1 MVRKVWLSL
10 LIFLFMGSVTAS
22 AARLENVRHS
32 YGSGTLRIVLDLTE
46 EIEFVESTAEN
57 PSRSIIDLQN
67 TTVSNEFHNYFKELN
82 STAAKKIRVAR
93 FNDSTVRVVIETM
106 AAIKIFKLN
115 GGPSG
120 HRIVIDVGNADFK
133 ENPELNK
140 AQTDAEKKAA
150 EEKAEA
156 EKKAAEEKA
165 EADKKAAE
173 EKAEAEKK
181 AAEEK
186 AKAEKKAAEEK
197 AKAEKK
203 AAEEKAKAEK
213 KAAEE
218 KAKAEKKAAE
228 EKAKAEKKAKEK
240 ERKEKD
246 RKEKDDSPKDVD
258 EEIKEL
264 TGLKGK
270 IIVLDP
276 GHGGND
282 AGAIGPTGVMEKTV
296 TLRVALELEKLLREK
311 EAVVIMTRTT
321 DKTVSPKGSKA
332 SDIEELQARCDVA
345 NREKADIFIS
355 IHADSF
361 TNPAAR
367 GTTGYYYAK
376 SDTDDGRRLA
386 DAIRRGLCEQIKTP
400 SRGTK
405 PCNFYVVRHTDMPA
419 TLLELAFISNPEEEK
434 ILDSEDGVKKAAQG
448 ILDGIEDYFG

>member
-1 MVRKVWLSL
+1 MLRKIWLSL
-10 LIFLFMGSVTAS
+10 LILFVMTSAVEG

-46 EIEFVESTAEN
+46 PTDFIESTAEN

-67 TTVSNEFHNYFKELN
+67 TTVSNEFHNYVEELN
-82 STAAKKIRVAR
+82 STAAKKIRAAR

-106 AAIKIFKLN
+106 AAIKVFKLN

-120 HRIVIDVGNADFK
+120 YRVVIDVGNAEFK

-140 AQTDAEKKAA
+140 AQT
-150 EEKAEA
+150 EA
-156 EKKAAEEKA
+156 EQ
-165 EADKKAAE
+165 
-173 EKAEAEKK
+173 K

-186 AKAEKKAAEEK
+186 AKAD
-197 AKAEKK
+197 
-203 AAEEKAKAEK
+203 K

-240 ERKEKD
+240 ERKEKE
-246 RKEKDDSPKDVD
+246 RKGKDDSPKGVD

-264 TGLKGK
+264 TGLKDK
-270 IIVLDP
+270 IIVIDA

-282 AGAIGPTGVMEKTV
+282 AGAIGPTGVMEKSV
-296 TLRVALELEKLLREK
+296 TLRVALELEKLLK
-311 EAVVIMTRTT
+311 EEGAVVIMTRTT
-321 DKTVSPKGSKA
+321 DKAVSPKGAKA

-345 NREKADIFIS
+345 NREKASIFIS

-361 TNPAAR
+361 TNPAAK

-434 ILDSEDGVKKAAQG
+434 ILDSEEGIKKAAQG

>member
-1 MVRKVWLSL
+1 MLRKIWLSL
-10 LIFLFMGSVTAS
+10 LILLVMTSAVEG

-32 YGSGTLRIVLDLTE
+32 YGSGTVRIVLDLTE
-46 EIEFVESTAEN
+46 PTDFIESTAEN
-57 PSRSIIDLQN
+57 PSRSVIDLQN
-67 TTVSNEFHNYFKELN
+67 ATVGNEFHNYVEELN
-82 STAAKKIRVAR
+82 STAAKRLRIAR

-106 AAIKIFKLN
+106 AAIKVFKLN

-120 HRIVIDVGNADFK
+120 YRVVIDVGNAEFK
-133 ENPELNK
+133 PNPELNQ
-140 AQTDAEKKAA
+140 AQT
-150 EEKAEA
+150 
-156 EKKAAEEKA
+156 
-165 EADKKAAE
+165 
-173 EKAEAEKK
+173 EAEKK

-186 AKAEKKAAEEK
+186 AKADKKAAEEKAKADKKAAEEK
-197 AKAEKK
+197 AKAEEK
-203 AAEEKAKAEK
+203 AAK
-213 KAAEE
+213 E

-240 ERKEKD
+240 ERKG
-246 RKEKDDSPKDVD
+246 KDDSPKGVD

-264 TGLKGK
+264 TGLKDK
-270 IIVLDP
+270 VIVIDA

-282 AGAIGPTGVMEKTV
+282 AGAIGPTGVMEKSV
-296 TLRVALELEKLLREK
+296 TLRVALELEKLLED
-311 EAVVIMTRTT
+311 EGAVVIMTRTT

-345 NREKADIFIS
+345 NSAKADIFIS

-361 TNPAAR
+361 TNPAAK
-367 GTTGYYYAK
+367 GSTGYYYAK
-376 SDTDDGRRLA
+376 GETDRGRRLA

-434 ILDSEDGVKKAAQG
+434 LLDSEEGIKKAAQG

>member
-1 MVRKVWLSL
+1 MLRKIWLSL
-10 LIFLFMGSVTAS
+10 LILFLTTSAVEG

-32 YGSGTLRIVLDLTE
+32 YGSGTMRIVLDLTDA
-46 EIEFVESTAEN
+46 IEFAESTAEN
-57 PSRSIIDLQN
+57 PSRSIIDLKN
-67 TTVSNEFHNYFKELN
+67 TTVGNELHNYAEELN
-82 STAAKKIRVAR
+82 STAAKRLRVAR
-93 FNDSTVRVVIETM
+93 FDSSTVRIVIETM
-106 AAIKIFKLN
+106 AAIKVFKLN

-120 HRIVIDVGNADFK
+120 YRLVIDVGNSEFK

-140 AQTDAEKKAA
+140 AQTEAEKKAA

-165 EADKKAAE
+165 KADKKAAE

-203 AAEEKAKAEK
+203 AAEEKAKAEE
-213 KAAEE
+213 KAAKE
-218 KAKAEKKAAE
+218 KAKAEKEKK
-228 EKAKAEKKAKEK
+228 EKAEKEKKAKEK
-240 ERKEKD
+240 EQKNKD
-246 RKEKDDSPKDVD
+246 KDDSPKGVD

-270 IIVLDP
+270 IIVIDP

-282 AGAIGPTGVMEKTV
+282 AGAIGPTGVMEKNV
-296 TLRVALELEKLLREK
+296 TLSVALELEKLLKDEG
-311 EAVVIMTRTT
+311 AVVIMTRST

-345 NREKADIFIS
+345 NREKASIFIS

-361 TNPAAR
+361 TNPSAR
-367 GTTGYYYAK
+367 GSTGYYYAK

-434 ILDSEDGVKKAAQG
+434 ILSSSDGIKKAAQG
-448 ILDGIEDYFG
+448 IFDGIEDYFG

>member
-1 MVRKVWLSL
+1 MLRKIWLSL
-10 LIFLFMGSVTAS
+10 LILLVTTSAVEG

-32 YGSGTLRIVLDLTE
+32 YGSGTVRIVLDLTE
-46 EIEFVESTAEN
+46 PTDFIESTAEN
-57 PSRSIIDLQN
+57 PSRSVIDLQN
-67 TTVSNEFHNYFKELN
+67 ATVGNEFHNYVEELN
-82 STAAKKIRVAR
+82 STAAKRIRIAR
-93 FNDSTVRVVIETM
+93 FNDTTVRVVIETM
-106 AAIKIFKLN
+106 AAIKVFKLN

-120 HRIVIDVGNADFK
+120 YRVVIDVGNAEFK
-133 ENPELNK
+133 PNPELNQ
-140 AQTDAEKKAA
+140 AQT
-150 EEKAEA
+150 EA

-165 EADKKAAE
+165 KAD
-173 EKAEAEKK
+173 KK

-197 AKAEKK
+197 AKAEEK
-203 AAEEKAKAEK
+203 AAK
-213 KAAEE
+213 E

-228 EKAKAEKKAKEK
+228 EKAKAEKKAKEQERKEK
-240 ERKEKD
+240 ERKEN
-246 RKEKDDSPKDVD
+246 DDTPKGVD

-264 TGLKGK
+264 TGLKDK
-270 IIVLDP
+270 VIVIDA

-282 AGAIGPTGVMEKTV
+282 AGAIGPTGVMEKSV
-296 TLRVALELEKLLREK
+296 TLRVALELEKLLEN
-311 EAVVIMTRTT
+311 EGAVVIMTRTT
-321 DKTVSPKGSKA
+321 DRTVSPKGSKA

-345 NREKADIFIS
+345 NSAKADIFIS

-361 TNPAAR
+361 TNPAAK
-367 GTTGYYYAK
+367 GSTGYYYAK
-376 SDTDDGRRLA
+376 GETDRGRRLA

-434 ILDSEDGVKKAAQG
+434 LLDSEEGVKKAAQG

>member
-1 MVRKVWLSL
+1 MLRKIWLSL
-10 LIFLFMGSVTAS
+10 LILFLTTSAVEG

-32 YGSGTLRIVLDLTE
+32 YGSGTVRIVLDLTDAVD
-46 EIEFVESTAEN
+46 FVESTAEN
-57 PSRSIIDLQN
+57 PSRSIIDLKD
-67 TTVSNEFHNYFKELN
+67 TTVGNELHNYAEELN
-82 STAAKKIRVAR
+82 STAAKRIRVAR
-93 FNDSTVRVVIETM
+93 FDASTVRIVIETM
-106 AAIKIFKLN
+106 AAIKVFKLN

-120 HRIVIDVGNADFK
+120 YRIVIDVGNSEFK

-140 AQTDAEKKAA
+140 AQTEAEKKAA

-165 EADKKAAE
+165 KADKKAAE
-173 EKAEAEKK
+173 EKAEADKKAAEEKAKADKK

-186 AKAEKKAAEEK
+186 AKAEEKAAKEK
-197 AKAEKK
+197 AQAEKEKKEKAEK
-203 AAEEKAKAEK
+203 
-213 KAAEE
+213 
-218 KAKAEKKAAE
+218 
-228 EKAKAEKKAKEK
+228 EKKAKEK
-240 ERKEKD
+240 EQKNKD
-246 RKEKDDSPKDVD
+246 KDDSPKGVD

-264 TGLKGK
+264 TGLNGK
-270 IIVLDP
+270 IIVIDP

-282 AGAIGPTGVMEKTV
+282 AGAIGPTGVMEKNV
-296 TLRVALELEKLLREK
+296 TLSVALELEKLLKDEG
-311 EAVVIMTRTT
+311 AVVIMTRST

-345 NREKADIFIS
+345 NREKAHIFIS

-361 TNPAAR
+361 TNPSAR
-367 GTTGYYYAK
+367 GSTGYYYAK

-434 ILDSEDGVKKAAQG
+434 ILDSDDGVKKAAQG

>member
-1 MVRKVWLSL
+1 MLRKIWLSL
-10 LIFLFMGSVTAS
+10 LILLVTTSAVEG

-32 YGSGTLRIVLDLTE
+32 YGSGTVRIVLDLTE
-46 EIEFVESTAEN
+46 PTDFIESTAEN
-57 PSRSIIDLQN
+57 PSRSVIDLQN
-67 TTVSNEFHNYFKELN
+67 ATVGNEFHNYVEELN
-82 STAAKKIRVAR
+82 STAAKRIRIAR
-93 FNDSTVRVVIETM
+93 FNDTTVRVVIETM
-106 AAIKIFKLN
+106 AAIKVFKLN

-120 HRIVIDVGNADFK
+120 YRVVIDVGNAEFK
-133 ENPELNK
+133 PNPELNQ
-140 AQTDAEKKAA
+140 AQT
-150 EEKAEA
+150 EA

-165 EADKKAAE
+165 KAD
-173 EKAEAEKK
+173 KK

-197 AKAEKK
+197 AKAEEK
-203 AAEEKAKAEK
+203 AAK
-213 KAAEE
+213 E

-240 ERKEKD
+240 ERKEKE
-246 RKEKDDSPKDVD
+246 RKEKDDTPKGVD

-264 TGLKGK
+264 TGLKDK
-270 IIVLDP
+270 VIVIDA

-282 AGAIGPTGVMEKTV
+282 AGAIGPTGVMEKSV
-296 TLRVALELEKLLREK
+296 TLRVALELEKLLEN
-311 EAVVIMTRTT
+311 EGAVVIMTRTT
-321 DKTVSPKGSKA
+321 DRTVSPKGSKA

-345 NREKADIFIS
+345 NSAKADIFIS

-361 TNPAAR
+361 TNPAAK
-367 GTTGYYYAK
+367 GSTGYYYAK
-376 SDTDDGRRLA
+376 GETDRGRRLA

-434 ILDSEDGVKKAAQG
+434 LLDSEEGVKKAAQG

>member
-1 MVRKVWLSL
+1 MVRKIWLSL

-67 TTVSNEFHNYFKELN
+67 TTVSNEFHNYVKELN

-106 AAIKIFKLN
+106 AAIKVFKLN

-120 HRIVIDVGNADFK
+120 YRVVIDVGNADFK

-140 AQTDAEKKAA
+140 AQT
-150 EEKAEA
+150 EA
-156 EKKAAEEKA
+156 EKKAAEEKT
-165 EADKKAAE
+165 
-173 EKAEAEKK
+173 EAEKK

-218 KAKAEKKAAE
+218 KAR
-228 EKAKAEKKAKEK
+228 AEKKAKEK

-345 NREKADIFIS
+345 NREKAHIFIS

-361 TNPAAR
+361 TNPAAK

-434 ILDSEDGVKKAAQG
+434 ILDSEEGVKKAAQG
-448 ILDGIEDYFG
+448 IFDGIEDYFG

>member
-67 TTVSNEFHNYFKELN
+67 TTVSNEFHNYVKELN
-82 STAAKKIRVAR
+82 STAAKRIRVAR

-150 EEKAEA
+150 EEKAKA

-173 EKAEAEKK
+173 EKAE
-181 AAEEK
+181 
-186 AKAEKKAAEEK
+186 
-197 AKAEKK
+197 AEKK

-296 TLRVALELEKLLREK
+296 TLRVALELEKLLKEK